1 VLMLAGIDVAKL
13 VSTASH
19 PSSSSHSLLR
29 RVVCH
34 PGQPAPMI
42 MGGLILRLQ
51 CQGCSGA
58 GTQRNAVPAN
68 SFEPERRS
76 GKYCWSQAER

>member
-1 VLMLAGIDVAKL
+1 VDKLKQRLIEVLAGCMQQ
-13 VSTASH
+13 
-19 PSSSSHSLLR
+19 R
-29 RVVCH
+29 
-34 PGQPAPMI
+34 G
-42 MGGLILRLQ
+42 RLK
-51 CQGCSGA
+51 CGSGKNGSGNQGCSGA